1 MTSTLKDWGHLFWGI
16 EFHTYLKYV
25 AQIFYLLIESPAFL
39 SFTMDNLWPLTGNRT
54 LGFKYNL

>member
-1 MTSTLKDWGHLFWGI
+1 MTSILKDWGHLFWGI

-25 AQIFYLLIESPAFL
+25 AQIFYLLFESPSFL
-39 SFTMDNLWPLTGNRT
+39 SFTMDLTGNCN